1 VGAVVFLTIFS
12 FVDASTFFM
21 VIAGSSSIG
30 FLATCFLEEPSGHTA
45 ELMPDGSVELIE
57 VS

>member
-1 VGAVVFLTIFS
+1 VFLTIFS

-21 VIAGSSSIG
+21 IIAGSSSIG
-30 FLATCFLEEPSGHTA
+30 FIATCFLEEPAGHTA
-45 ELMPDGSVELIE
+45 EVMPDGSVELIE